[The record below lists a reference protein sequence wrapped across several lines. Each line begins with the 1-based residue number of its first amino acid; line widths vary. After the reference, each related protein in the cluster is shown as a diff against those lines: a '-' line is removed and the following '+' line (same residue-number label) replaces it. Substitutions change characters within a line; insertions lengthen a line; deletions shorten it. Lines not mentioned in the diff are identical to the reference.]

1 MSHEHTSQ
9 SREREPSSQGRR
21 RRLGPRSPRA
31 YNQGRTLPD
40 RWKRPTDIFAYP
52 TASGCAGPAETDA
65 GAVAE
70 LKRAVEVARHGDSDE
85 TVDLMREE
93 WALPR
98 LDLER
103 DVWLVEDD
111 RGLAAYGF
119 CWVEAPPG
127 EIVAEQIVDPALRGR
142 GLSELLLYL
151 GEARA
156 AELFR
161 AAAPDRDGSLGVW
174 SHESDTRR
182 IALFERRGYERV
194 RTFLRLDR
202 DLGPA
207 VEDPVWPA
215 GDHRPGLPHR
225 PRRGS
230 RARGR
235 RRGVPRPLP
244 AVRDGPPGVDGVPL
258 LARRPRHRSLVRRL
272 GRRRGGRRRRSASRH
287 PWAATSTSSSCAA
300 RGAAAVSDARSC
312 CRPASSCAG
321 GACLLAYLGV
331 DSQNP
336 TGAMHLYESAGFR
349 SLRGSTFV
357 YEKRLAAG

>member
-1 MSHEHTSQ
+1 MDTTDRHL
-9 SREREPSSQGRR
+9 RIPDGFRLRR
-21 RRLGPRSPRA
+21 
-31 YNQGRTLPD
+31 
-40 RWKRPTDIFAYP
+40 
-52 TASGCAGPAETDA
+52 PAETDA

-70 LKRAVEVARHGDSDE
+70 LKRAVEVARHGDSDV
-85 TVDLMREE
+85 TVDLVREE

-98 LDLER
+98 LDLEQ
-103 DVWLVEDD
+103 DAWLVEDD

-142 GLSELLLYL
+142 GLSEVLLDL

-174 SHESDTRR
+174 SHESDGRR
-182 IALFERRGYERV
+182 IELFERRGYERV

-202 DLGPA
+202 DLGPD

-215 GDHRPGLPHR
+215 GITVRGFRTGRDETPVHAAGEEAFRDHFRPSEMDLQEWTEFRFSRDDLDTGLWFVAWDGDDVAGAVLNFETPVGGYVDELFVRR
-225 PRRGS
+225 PWRGRGLG
-230 RARGR
+230 RALLLQACLELR
-235 RRGVPRPLP
+235 RRGQPV
-244 AVRDGPPGVDGVPL
+244 
-258 LARRPRHRSLVRRL
+258 
-272 GRRRGGRRRRSASRH
+272 
-287 PWAATSTSSSCAA
+287 
-300 RGAAAVSDARSC
+300 
-312 CRPASSCAG
+312 
-321 GACLLAYLGV
+321 AYLGV

-336 TGAMHLYESAGFR
+336 TGALHLYESAGFR